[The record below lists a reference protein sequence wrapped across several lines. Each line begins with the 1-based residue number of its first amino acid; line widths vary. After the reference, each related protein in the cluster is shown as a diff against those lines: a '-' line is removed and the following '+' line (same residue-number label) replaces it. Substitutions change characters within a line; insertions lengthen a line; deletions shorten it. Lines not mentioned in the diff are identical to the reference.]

1 MDTVYLDTETT
12 GLDPDRDE
20 LLEIAIVDELGN
32 TLVDTLIRPRRRQWP
47 VAQGIHGIAPQ
58 DVKGAPLLED
68 VTPELVAAVSGKRLV
83 IYNAAFDMGFL
94 PEAVGRAAALI
105 ECCMEVFAEEYGEY
119 SDYHGDYRWQS
130 LDTAAH
136 YVDHAWCGS
145 PHRAR
150 SDALACRAVW
160 HYLTGSEAYRAA
172 VDARRLAADRR
183 ARADYEVSC
192 ALEQYEW
199 RIRAEQAQR
208 LAAAQKYSNRVILR
222 FFLRQTAPC
231 HWLSRLPD
239 DQLQAQLAA
248 VFLGLPDNLPPEC
261 DAPEAD
267 IQAVY
272 RRHRDIPDRF
282 AAMSWF
288 PNEKWIRRL
297 LTPVAAFVGPRSAR
311 ALYDKGQLDAIK
323 AERWLR
329 FAPLP
334 ERWCT
339 RSMLRQEGVPEAVID
354 SLTPA
359 AELYNMTHHFW
370 YSVYDR
376 DALD

>member
-12 GLDPDRDE
+12 GLNPDRDE

-32 TLVDTLIRPRRRQWP
+32 TLVDTLIRPKRRQWP

-58 DVKGAPLLED
+58 DVKAAPRLED
-68 VTPELVAAVSGKRLV
+68 VTPKLAAAVSGKRLV

-94 PEAVGRAAALI
+94 PEAVGRAAALV

-150 SDALACRAVW
+150 SDAMACRAVW
-160 HYLTGSEAYRAA
+160 LYLAGTDAYRAE

-183 ARADYEVSC
+183 AQAIHEISC
-192 ALEQYEW
+192 ALAQYELCL
-199 RIRAEQAQR
+199 RDERAQR
-208 LAAAQKYSNRVILR
+208 WEAAQEHASRLIRR

-231 HWLSRLPD
+231 HWLSRLPH
-239 DQLQAQLAA
+239 DQRQAQLAA

-261 DAPEAD
+261 YAPEAD

-272 RRHRDIPDRF
+272 RRQRDIPDRF

-323 AERWLR
+323 AEHWLR

-334 ERWCT
+334 ERCCT
-339 RSMLRQEGVPEAVID
+339 RTMLRQEGVPKAVID

-359 AELYNMTHHFW
+359 AERYNMTHHFW
-370 YSVYDR
+370 FPIYDR
-376 DALD
+376 DALN